1 MNTLRMWWL
10 KFQHG
15 ALMDRAAML
24 ETLKREAQREYDDV
38 MAEAA
43 ILRRR
48 INNNARRMTYGL
60 RVI

>member
-10 KFQHG
+10 QWCH
-15 ALMDRAAML
+15 AQLMDRAANL
-24 ETLKREAQREYDDV
+24 ETIKREAQREYDDV

-48 INNNARRMTYGL
+48 INNNAKRMTVGL

>member
-1 MNTLRMWWL
+1 MNTIRMWWL

-15 ALMDRAAML
+15 ALMDRAANL
-24 ETLKREAQREYDDV
+24 ETIKREAQREYDDV

-48 INNNARRMTYGL
+48 INNNAKRMTVGL